1 MNYCCLSLALTLYH
15 HGATLCP
22 LFQTR
27 WYSIRDT
34 VPPAYWTF
42 LSSSV
47 KKSSGIAKRLVRL
60 SEIFLFDFKDWPGF
74 QKTARMMIVDY
85 ILRQVGLKAKD

>member
-1 MNYCCLSLALTLYH
+1 
-15 HGATLCP
+15 
-22 LFQTR
+22 
-27 WYSIRDT
+27 
-34 VPPAYWTF
+34 